1 MAYNKQSNVHTT
13 GIDRT
18 LGHKIEG
25 VGGLKDMARSSTTD
39 RPNRVAWIL
48 VLVLFLFSCGSSEVE
63 KAKAF
68 MDDGRYPQ
76 AIELLNKRIQFTP
89 DDAEALFNLGIC
101 LLNTGNIAS
110 ADQRFASAVK
120 SKPEYTV
127 QIGAEYQK
135 AANAVLSDGDV
146 NNAIS
151 RYNDAIKYNPELR
164 DAIGDALTE
173 KGKALADSGNRTQA
187 IAIHKYA
194 YSIFPSL
201 GPELGRYYAQ
211 KAAESEQLA
220 DKATLLRAAADFDP
234 SYQDAFNK
242 VAGLVH

>member
-1 MAYNKQSNVHTT
+1 
-13 GIDRT
+13 
-18 LGHKIEG
+18 
-25 VGGLKDMARSSTTD
+25 MARPSTIN
-39 RPNRVAWIL
+39 RPYSVAWVL

-68 MDDGRYPQ
+68 MDAGRYPQ
-76 AIELLNKRIQFTP
+76 AIELLNKRIQSRP

-101 LLNTGNIAS
+101 MLNTGNVAA
-110 ADQRFASAVK
+110 ADQRFAGAVK
-120 SKPEYTV
+120 SKPEYAV
-127 QIGAEYQK
+127 QIGAEYQM
-135 AANAVLSDGDV
+135 AANTTLNEMDV

-151 RYNDAIKYNPELR
+151 LYNEAIKYNPELR
-164 DAIGDALTE
+164 DSIGDALTE
-173 KGKALADSGNRTQA
+173 KGKALADSGNRAQA

-220 DKATLLRAAADFDP
+220 DKATLLRAAAEFDS
-234 SYQDAFNK
+234 SYQDAFDK